1 MSRQGRGR
9 TGERAP
15 APSTP
20 ARAEHYPPYITAAP
34 AERRWDLAL
43 AIAREQFGDLDE
55 AAVWMATRSI
65 YRSEIPTDD
74 T

>member
-1 MSRQGRGR
+1 MSREGRGR
-9 TGERAP
+9 TGEWTP
-15 APSTP
+15 APSPP
-20 ARAEHYPPYITAAP
+20 ARVEHYPPYVAGAA
-34 AERRWDLAL
+34 AERRWDLAF
-43 AIAREQFGDLDE
+43 AIAREHFGDLDE